1 MAPASASL
9 RSEEITENDVKARPR
24 VSIIIPVF
32 NKIDFTRAC
41 LEALQEN
48 TPVPLYETIVV
59 DNASTD
65 GTAELLQ
72 QQYPAIRL
80 IRNEVN
86 QGFAKA
92 CNQGAHAAQT
102 DILLFL
108 NNDTEPQPGWLE
120 PLLAI
125 LDNDTRIAAV
135 GSKLLFPDGT
145 IQHAGILI
153 VEDHPSADLLVAVN
167 VHQGR
172 PSDFQL
178 ANHPLT
184 VQALTAACLAVRK
197 TAFEKT
203 EGFDEEYWNGYED
216 VDLCFKLRS
225 YGWHLVYE
233 PASVLIHHESQSG
246 PERFRMAEHN
256 IERLHAHWLG
266 KIRPDLIIAGDGSS
280 SDTSAVLAPYANS
293 SQLSPPPEQ
302 DSAYQAPV
310 SIIILT
316 WNQISCTKEC
326 LASIERH
333 TPESHEVILVDNGS
347 SDGTVPWLRKLVKGK
362 DNYFL
367 IENKENLGFSKGCN
381 QGIEAAKGS
390 HMLLLNN
397 DTIVTPGWLSGL
409 MDCLHTAHD
418 VGIVGPMTNSISGIQ
433 MVPDV
438 GYADTTALDVYAEDF
453 RQKYRGRRI
462 PLRRIVGFCM
472 LFKRELMQRVGLFDE
487 RFGSGNFEDDDYCL
501 RAALAG
507 YRNMVAGDV
516 FIHHHGSATFRGNG
530 IDFGSAMSGNQGLF
544 SGKWSGP
551 FRDEVLAKQV
561 LTLKTLEKAETHFQ
575 KGKPEK
581 GIETILQEGIK
592 LIPSEERFYFFLA
605 EKLVEEKR
613 YQDALGVLGEL
624 PSKRQQNR
632 IALLNAYIQEGL
644 NDIAAARSALDE
656 IRDNTA
662 CKASV
667 NNLLGVLAYHEG
679 DKEGAIQY
687 FNAATQNDPGFAE
700 SYTNLGVL
708 AWSNERH
715 QEAGELLERG
725 FLLGPTIPD
734 CAERF
739 HAAVQYPEYL
749 DRGISAF
756 REARRLFPQNRRI
769 TFSLIDLLIQKGE
782 TREALA
788 VIQDAIIEFG
798 IPEGLLDASLPL
810 RESAG
815 PLTPQN
821 PDLPTSLSVCLIA
834 KNEESNLPLCLA
846 SLRTLADE
854 IIVVDTGSKDRTREI
869 ARLFGA
875 KVFDFPWNG
884 NFSDAR
890 NESLRH
896 ASCRWILVMDAD
908 EVLSPLD
915 HARLKALLAEKS
927 KAPNA
932 LAIVTRNYM
941 LQVNREKWQP
951 NDGRYPMEEAAGG
964 WVPSTKVRIFPNRM
978 EIEFE
983 NPIHEIVEPSLERS
997 GIPVTDCDIPVHH
1010 YGYLDEER
1018 IRVKKTAYY
1027 ELGLKKLAKN
1037 GEDLKALYELAVQAG
1052 ELSRY
1057 EEAVELW
1064 RKCLDLNPSMDVA
1077 WFNLGYNL
1085 LMMSRFEE
1093 SRRASRKAL
1102 ELKPG
1107 YRETITNLA
1116 MCELCIGDTSEA
1128 ITMLEDSLDRHP
1140 DDPNTILMM
1149 GVSLVCSGKAAD
1161 GKVHFSKLRQNRIDF
1176 TGFVNECA
1184 DKLITAGKSD
1194 QALRLL
1200 NSLVEEGCHDER
1212 SEEML
1217 KEMAA

>member
-1 MAPASASL
+1 MSPASLSL
-9 RSEEITENDVKARPR
+9 CSEEIPENDAKARPR

-48 TPVPLYETIVV
+48 TPEHLYETIVV

-65 GTAELLQ
+65 GTAKLLQ

-80 IRNEVN
+80 IRNEAN

-92 CNQGAHAAQT
+92 CNQGARAAQT

-108 NNDTEPQPGWLE
+108 NNDTEPQPGWIE
-120 PLLAI
+120 PLLTI
-125 LDNDTRIAAV
+125 LDNDARIAAV

-184 VQALTAACLAVRK
+184 VQALTAACIAVRK
-197 TAFEKT
+197 TAFEKAD
-203 EGFDEEYWNGYED
+203 GFDEEYWNGYED

-225 YGWHLVYE
+225 HGWHLVYE

-266 KIRPDLIIAGDGSS
+266 NVRPDLIIADDGSS
-280 SDTSAVLAPYANS
+280 SDTSAVLAPY
-293 SQLSPPPEQ
+293 SQTVQLFSPPEQ
-302 DSAYQAPV
+302 DSAHETSV
-310 SIIILT
+310 SIVILT
-316 WNQISCTKEC
+316 WNQLPFTKEC

-333 TPESHEVILVDNGS
+333 TPEPHEVILVDNGS
-347 SDGTVPWLRKLVKGK
+347 TDGTIPWLRELVESR

-390 HMLLLNN
+390 HILLLNN
-397 DTIVTPGWLSGL
+397 DTIVTSGWLSGL
-409 MDCLHTAHD
+409 MECLHTAPD

-433 MVPDV
+433 MVPEV
-438 GYADTTALDVYAEDF
+438 GYADTTALDVYAENF

-472 LFKRELMQRVGLFDE
+472 LFKRELLQRVGLFDE

-507 YRNMVAGDV
+507 YRNLVAGDV

-530 IDFGSAMSGNQGLF
+530 IDFNQAMTGNQGLF
-544 SGKWSGP
+544 SNKWSGP
-551 FRDEVLAKQV
+551 FKDEVLAKQV
-561 LTLKTLEKAETHFQ
+561 LTLKTLEKAETLFQ
-575 KGKPEK
+575 KGEPEK

-592 LIPSEERFYFFLA
+592 LIPAEERFYFFLA
-605 EKLVEEKR
+605 EKLIEEKR

-624 PSKRQQNR
+624 PSKRQQDR
-632 IALLNAYIQEGL
+632 IALLNAYSQEGL
-644 NDIAAARSALDE
+644 GDIAAARSALAG
-656 IRDNTA
+656 ISDNTA
-662 CKASV
+662 CKASM
-667 NNLLGVLAYHEG
+667 NNLLGVLAYHAG

-687 FNAATQNDPGFAE
+687 FQAAIRNDPGFAE
-700 SYTNLGVL
+700 SHTNLGVL
-708 AWSNERH
+708 AWSDERY
-715 QEAGELLERG
+715 QEATDLLERG
-725 FLLGPTIPD
+725 LLIAPTIPD

-739 HAAVQYPEYL
+739 HAAVQNQEYL

-769 TFSLIDLLIQKGE
+769 TFFLIDLLIQNGE

-788 VIQDAIIEFG
+788 VIQDTIIEFG
-798 IPEGLLDASLPL
+798 IPEGLIEASLPL

-815 PLTPQN
+815 PLTPQD
-821 PDLPTSLSVCLIA
+821 PDAPATLSVCLIA
-834 KNEESNLPLCLA
+834 KNEEANLPRCLA

-890 NESLRH
+890 NESLAH
-896 ASCRWILVMDAD
+896 ASCRWILVLDAD

-927 KAPNA
+927 KTPNA

-951 NDGRYPMEEAAGG
+951 NDGRYPLEEAAGG
-964 WVPSTKVRIFPNRM
+964 WVPSTKVRIFSNRM
-978 EIEFE
+978 GIEFE
-983 NPIHEIVEPSLERS
+983 NPIHEIVEPSLERN

-1018 IRVKKTAYY
+1018 IKEKKIAYY

-1037 GEDLKALYELAVQAG
+1037 GQDLKALYELAVQAG
-1052 ELSRY
+1052 ELSRH

-1064 RKCLDLNPSMDVA
+1064 RKCLDLNPAMDVA

-1085 LMMSRFEE
+1085 LMLSRFDE
-1093 SRRASRKAL
+1093 SRQASRKAL

-1128 ITMLEDSLDRHP
+1128 ISMLEASLDQHP
-1140 DDPNTILMM
+1140 NDPNTNLMM
-1149 GVSLVCSGKAAD
+1149 GVSLVCTGKPDAGKAF
-1161 GKVHFSKLRQNRIDF
+1161 FSKLREERIVF

-1184 DKLITAGKSD
+1184 DKLISAGKSD
-1194 QALRLL
+1194 QALLLL

-1212 SEEML
+1212 SEEIL
-1217 KEMAA
+1217 REMAA